1 MRTIEN
7 TYKIFVENLRAETT
21 QKTSA

>member
-7 TYKIFVENLRAETT
+7 TYKIFVENLREETT